1 MQEVVGEEGGPHFT
15 CLAGPLLLENTEE
28 RKGWGGWGGKEERQ
42 LSVLAQAL
50 GPQLLSLPFKLW
62 RPHKLPL

>member
-1 MQEVVGEEGGPHFT
+1 MGG
-15 CLAGPLLLENTEE
+15 L
-28 RKGWGGWGGKEERQ
+28 GGGEERQ